1 MAELAHLPAW
11 QMAAGIRN
19 GSFSPTELF
28 EAHLGQI
35 ERWNPKLN
43 TFVSIDENRAR
54 LQAKEADDAVRTGRP
69 LGPLHGVPITIKS
82 SIDVAGLLCEA
93 GTRIRAGHIAHS
105 DAPVVSRLKAAG
117 AVILG
122 NTTVPEFL
130 MAWETHSALYG
141 RTNSSWGIGRTPG
154 GSSGGE
160 GGAIPASRSGAG
172 CGGGGVRLIR
182 VAATYDGN
190 GCFKTM

>member
-69 LGPLHGVPITIKS
+69 LGPLHGVPMAQLMVTS
-82 SIDVAGLLCEA
+82 APFAMVATRELSCA
-93 GTRIRAGHIAHS
+93 GVDH
-105 DAPVVSRLKAAG
+105 
-117 AVILG
+117 
-122 NTTVPEFL
+122 
-130 MAWETHSALYG
+130 
-141 RTNSSWGIGRTPG
+141 
-154 GSSGGE
+154 
-160 GGAIPASRSGAG
+160 
-172 CGGGGVRLIR
+172 
-182 VAATYDGN
+182 
-190 GCFKTM
+190 